1 MGKRL
6 IKAEFGIYFCCLVLE
21 LGVVIVENIVSVI
34 YKSNKK
40 ANSLAITG
48 KKYLQLEIKQKL
60 EPTFPKFTNPIW
72 YLYLHFTCRMSQN
85 VHLILFP
92 NTIKPK
98 WPLVSLVD
106 WNILCILAS
115 QIKMFWDIVTK
126 FELTV
131 VRSCIYIVIWLMMSI
146 YLAIQVK

>member
-48 KKYLQLEIKQKL
+48 KK
-60 EPTFPKFTNPIW
+60 
-72 YLYLHFTCRMSQN
+72 
-85 VHLILFP
+85 
-92 NTIKPK
+92 
-98 WPLVSLVD
+98 
-106 WNILCILAS
+106 ILA
-115 QIKMFWDIVTK
+115 IGNKTK
-126 FELTV
+126 
-131 VRSCIYIVIWLMMSI
+131 
-146 YLAIQVK
+146 A